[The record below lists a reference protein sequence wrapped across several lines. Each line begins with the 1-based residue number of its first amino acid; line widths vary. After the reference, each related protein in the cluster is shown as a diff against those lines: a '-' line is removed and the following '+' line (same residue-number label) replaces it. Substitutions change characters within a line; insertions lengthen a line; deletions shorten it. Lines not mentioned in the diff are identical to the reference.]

1 MLVPRRSDGIR
12 IRARSTSMSGL
23 FASVGCVWNK
33 AKDAPATAPP
43 VMMAWEIAADS
54 LMPAENHLVV
64 RPREPFTEANQTCEG
79 TH

>member
-1 MLVPRRSDGIR
+1 MSERQGRILPMLVPRRSEGIR
-12 IRARSTSMSGL
+12 SRAKSNSISGL

-54 LMPAENHLVV
+54 LMPARIV
-64 RPREPFTEANQTCEG
+64 RL
-79 TH
+79 